1 MFRMRTILAI
11 AALALGLAACANNS
25 SSSAG
30 AGGLYGGG
38 GTPTSTGTTT
48 SSGAATVATAKVGDL
63 GTVLVN
69 GDGMTLYLF
78 EADTG
83 STSTCTGECAGIW
96 PALTTTGNA
105 TGSMGA
111 SSSMLGTTTRD
122 DGSTQ
127 VTYNGHPVYLYTG
140 ETAAGQA
147 NGEGI
152 NHFGG
157 LWYAVTTAGTAAM
170 PSGSGSGGNGG
181 GSGGSGGYGSGGYG

>member
-1 MFRMRTILAI
+1 MFRMRTILTL

-25 SSSAG
+25 SSSSAG

-38 GTPTSTGTTT
+38 ATSTGTTT
-48 SSGAATVATAKVGDL
+48 SSGAAAVATAKVGDL

-69 GDGMTLYLF
+69 SNGMTLYLF

-96 PALTTTGNA
+96 PALTTTGA
-105 TGSMGA
+105 PTGTMGA
-111 SSSMLGTTTRD
+111 SSSKLGTTTRD
-122 DGSTQ
+122 DGTTQ
-127 VTYNGHPVYLYTG
+127 VTYNGHPVYLYSG
-140 ETAAGQA
+140 DTAAGQA

-157 LWYAVTTAGTAAM
+157 LWYAVSTAGTAAM
-170 PSGSGSGGNGG
+170 PSGSGSGT
-181 GSGGSGGYGSGGYG
+181 GSGSGSGSGGYGTGPYG

>member
-1 MFRMRTILAI
+1 MFRMRTILTLT
-11 AALALGLAACANNS
+11 ALALGLAACANNS

-38 GTPTSTGTTT
+38 GTPTGTGTTT

-83 STSTCTGECAGIW
+83 STSTCSGECAGIW
-96 PALTTTGNA
+96 PPLTTTGNA
-105 TGSMGA
+105 TGTMGA

-140 ETAAGQA
+140 DTAAGQA

-170 PSGSGSGGNGG
+170 PSGGSGSGGNG
-181 GSGGSGGYGSGGYG
+181 SGGGYGSGGYG

>member
-25 SSSAG
+25 TSSSAG
-30 AGGLYGGG
+30 GGGLYGGG
-38 GTPTSTGTTT
+38 GSTGTTT

-78 EADTG
+78 EADSG
-83 STSTCTGECAGIW
+83 STSNCTGECAGIW
-96 PALTTTGNA
+96 PPLTTTGNA
-105 TGSMGA
+105 TGTMGA

-122 DGSTQ
+122 DGTTQ

-140 ETAAGQA
+140 DTAAGQA
-147 NGEGI
+147 NGEGL

-157 LWYAVTTAGTAAM
+157 LWYAVSTAGTAAM
-170 PSGSGSGGNGG
+170 PGGGSGSGGNGG
-181 GSGGSGGYGSGGYG
+181 G

>member
-1 MFRMRTILAI
+1 MFRMRTILTL

-38 GTPTSTGTTT
+38 ATSTGTTT
-48 SSGAATVATAKVGDL
+48 SSGAAAVATAKVGDL

-69 GDGMTLYLF
+69 SDGQTLYLF

-96 PALTTTGNA
+96 PPLTTTGAA

-111 SSSMLGTTTRD
+111 SSSMLGTTTRA
-122 DGSTQ
+122 DGTTQ

-140 ETAAGQA
+140 DTAAGQA

-157 LWYAVTTAGTAAM
+157 LWYAVTTAGAAAM
-170 PSGSGSGGNGG
+170 PSGGSGSGGNGG

>member
-1 MFRMRTILAI
+1 MFRMRTILTI

-38 GTPTSTGTTT
+38 GTTPPSLT
-48 SSGAATVATAKVGDL
+48 SSGAATVAAAKVGGL

-69 GDGMTLYLF
+69 GDGRTLYLF

-83 STSTCTGECAGIW
+83 STSTCTGVCAGIW
-96 PALTTTGNA
+96 PALTTSGNA

-111 SSSMLGTTTRD
+111 SSSKLGTTTRD

-127 VTYNGHPVYLYTG
+127 VTYNGHPVYLYSG
-140 ETAAGQA
+140 DTAAGQA
-147 NGEGI
+147 NGEGL
-152 NHFGG
+152 NTYGG
-157 LWYAVTTAGTAAM
+157 LWYAVSTAGTAAM
-170 PSGSGSGGNGG
+170 PSGSGSGT
-181 GSGGSGGYGSGGYG
+181 GSGSGSGSGGYGTGPYG